1 MKLYELTE
9 QYKQLANLDVEP
21 ELLADTI
28 EGIEG
33 EIEIKAEN
41 LLSVV
46 SNFGSDIDALDNEIK
61 RLTARKKT
69 IVSRQDW
76 LREYLRSNMEVS
88 GIDKITCPLFTITL
102 RKATQAVQ
110 VYDIS
115 LLSEDYIKTTVSP
128 DKVAIK
134 NALKSGIGIP
144 GAELV
149 DGKRGLMI
157 K

>member
-9 QYKQLANLDVEP
+9 QYKELANLDVEP
-21 ELLADTI
+21 ELLADTL

-46 SNFGSDIDALDNEIK
+46 SNMSSDVDAIDNEIK
-61 RLTARKKT
+61 RLQARKKT
-69 IVSRQDW
+69 IANRQDW
-76 LREYLRSNMEVS
+76 LREYLRSNMEAMS
-88 GIDKITCPLFTITL
+88 IDKISCPLFTITL
-102 RKATQAVQ
+102 RKATQAVSIG
-110 VYDIS
+110 DLS
-115 LLSEDYIKTTVSP
+115 LVPDEYKKVTVSP
-128 DKVAIK
+128 DKVKIK
-134 NALKSGIGIP
+134 NDLKAGADIP
-144 GAELV
+144 GCELV

>member
-9 QYKQLANLDVEP
+9 QYRELANLDMDADT
-21 ELLADTI
+21 LADTL

-33 EIEIKAEN
+33 EIQIKAEN
-41 LLSVV
+41 LMSVI
-46 SNFGSDIDALDNEIK
+46 SNMKSDTDSIDAEIK
-61 RLTARKKT
+61 RLQTRKKT
-69 IVSRQDW
+69 IANRQDW
-76 LREYLRSNMEVS
+76 LREYLRSNMEAS

-102 RKATQAVQ
+102 RKPTQAVS
-110 VYDIS
+110 VDDIDA
-115 LLSEDYIKTTVSP
+115 LPDEYIKTVRSA

-134 NALKSGIGIP
+134 RALKSDVDVP
-144 GAELV
+144 GCSLV